1 MCNLA
6 KREDF
11 FIEKVRQKM
20 RKYEKQTKNSKM
32 KHMNSAK
39 YTKWS
44 KNAHYV
50 YGYANYPIESDA
62 IIDS

>member
-20 RKYEKQTKNSKM
+20 KKYEKQTKNLKM

-39 YTKWS
+39 YTKWL
-44 KNAHYV
+44 KMHIMCTVMQTILLNRML
-50 YGYANYPIESDA
+50 
-62 IIDS
+62 